1 MKLPKLH
8 LGHTDIANEKDII
21 VKNDVFKNDRQLESS
36 TPHKHSF
43 YMICLIRSGSGIHV
57 VDFEEIPVKKNR
69 LFILNPSQVHFWKLD
84 TDTNISLVQFAER
97 IFQFDSL
104 PGGDFPSSTSLFRK
118 SYIDLDE
125 LQSVSMLG
133 VFQKLE
139 TETDSKDFFSPEIIK
154 GYLHVLSGMIGRI
167 INNKNKTG
175 VLNPKE
181 HKLREFMNL
190 VNKHYSTQKG
200 VNFYAGELSITANY
214 LNVLSKQIL
223 GKNAGEV
230 ISSRVMLE
238 AKRLLY
244 HTSQDVSQI
253 AFSLGF
259 DDPSYFSRFFRK
271 TENSSPSEFREH
283 IYKKYQHPNN

>member
-1 MKLPKLH
+1 MKIPRLH
-8 LGHTDIANEKDII
+8 IGHTDISNDKEII
-21 VKNDVFKNDRQLESS
+21 VKNLVYRNERHLESS
-36 TPHKHSF
+36 IPHKHSF
-43 YMICLIRSGSGIHV
+43 YMICLIRSGGGIHV
-57 VDFEEIPVKKNR
+57 VDFEEIPVIKNR

-84 TDTNISLVQFAER
+84 MDTNLSLVQFAES

-104 PGGDFPSSTSLFRK
+104 PGGDFLSSASLFRK
-118 SYIDLDE
+118 SHIDLDE
-125 LQSVSMLG
+125 LQSVSVLNI
-133 VFQKLE
+133 FQRLE

-154 GYLHVLSGMIGRI
+154 GYLQVLAGMIGRI
-167 INNKNKTG
+167 VNNNNKTG
-175 VLNPKE
+175 VLNSKE

-190 VNKHYSTQKG
+190 VNKHYATHKR
-200 VNFYAGELSITANY
+200 VNFYAGKVNISANY
-214 LNVLSKQIL
+214 LNMLSMQVL

-253 AFSLGF
+253 AFNLGF

-271 TENSSPSEFREH
+271 TENCSPTEFREH

>member
-1 MKLPKLH
+1 MKIPQLH
-8 LGHTDIANEKDII
+8 IGHTDISDGKDII
-21 VKNDVFKNDRQLESS
+21 VKNSVYKNEHHLESS
-36 TPHKHSF
+36 FPHKHSF

-57 VDFEEIPVKKNR
+57 VDFEEIPVIQNR

-84 TDTNISLVQFAER
+84 TDTNISLVQFAES

-104 PGGDFPSSTSLFRK
+104 PGGDFLSSASLFRK

-125 LQSVSMLG
+125 IQSVSVLDI
-133 VFQKLE
+133 FQKLE
-139 TETDSKDFFSPEIIK
+139 TETNSKDYFSPEIIK
-154 GYLHVLSGMIGRI
+154 GYLQVLSGMIGRI
-167 INNKNKTG
+167 INDNNKTG
-175 VLNPKE
+175 VFNSKE
-181 HKLREFMNL
+181 HKLQEFMNL
-190 VNKHYSTQKG
+190 VNKHYASQKS
-200 VNFYAGELSITANY
+200 VNFYAGELNITANY
-214 LNVLSKQIL
+214 LNMLSKQIL

-230 ISSRVMLE
+230 ISFRVMLE

-244 HTSQDVSQI
+244 HTTQDVSQI
-253 AFSLGF
+253 AFNLGF